1 MASIQNILSERDNM
15 NEEFVL
21 CAASAYEKK
30 FYLNPEFDSLPESI
44 KEELQIMCVL
54 YTEDV
59 GGVLMLVFDE
69 EGNLE
74 LKVDHEEN
82 DFAFDE
88 IGSVLKVK
96 QLQQTK
102 RELFESLELFFKVF
116 YLGEEIPEEEKPC

>member
-1 MASIQNILSERDNM
+1 M

-102 RELFESLELFFKVF
+102 RELFESLELFFRVF
-116 YLGEEIPEEEKPC
+116 YLGETIPEEA